1 MQQKWTRKIRMKL
14 ITLNKEAFEKACVE
28 LISKI
33 DIQPDMVV
41 AILNG
46 GGYVIDVVKKKEA
59 FELAQFESVK
69 LQRFEAIKNK
79 PAFMFLLKHL
89 PYAILNKL
97 RAYESKKAQESIASL
112 DKNQLTEYK
121 IDLEINT
128 SLEKPIRTILIID
141 DAIDTGRTLYVIKHN
156 LLKLFPEAIIKSAVI
171 SWTLESS
178 IVKPDYYIFW
188 GIMVRYPWS
197 KDYKGTDKF

>member
-1 MQQKWTRKIRMKL
+1 LQQKWTRKIRMKL
-14 ITLNKEAFEKACVE
+14 ITLNKEAFEKACDE

-33 DIQPDMVV
+33 DVQPDMVV
-41 AILNG
+41 GILNG
-46 GGYVIDVVKKKEA
+46 GGYVVDVVKKKDA

-69 LQRFEAIKNK
+69 LQRLEKIKNK

-112 DKNQLTEYK
+112 DKNELAEYK
-121 IDLEINT
+121 IDLKINAN
-128 SLEKPIRTILIID
+128 LEKPIRTVLIID
-141 DAIDTGRTLYVIKHN
+141 DAIDTGRTLFVIKLN
-156 LLKLFPEAIIKSAVI
+156 LMKLFPEATIKSAVI
-171 SWTLESS
+171 SWTIESS
-178 IVKPDYYIFW
+178 IVKPDYYIFKK
-188 GIMVRYPWS
+188 ILVRYPWS